1 MPDQMPP
8 KREDG
13 PKGSPPPPMHDV
25 PPHIMHELMDLKE
38 KVGRL
43 EGMVEMM
50 MHSKHQHCVCPEC
63 KKGK

>member
-13 PKGSPPPPMHDV
+13 PKGSPPPPTHDV